1 MSQRPIMLDD
11 DDNPYAD
18 LYVYDTNYWVD
29 YFGLF
34 GDEFAVG
41 IHIELLRAKK
51 DPNLRSHHVGQKA
64 IMKDM
69 FANDEMK
76 APAILVNKMGH
87 NNNKPGFEPGTVS
100 RSRINPRTNR
110 PFTNARELLARDI
123 RELRR
128 VYPDIPNS
136 KLKELIDLNK
146 KMYPE
151 MRKPAKGGHH

>member
-1 MSQRPIMLDD
+1 
-11 DDNPYAD
+11 
-18 LYVYDTNYWVD
+18 
-29 YFGLF
+29 
-34 GDEFAVG
+34 
-41 IHIELLRAKK
+41 
-51 DPNLRSHHVGQKA
+51 
-64 IMKDM
+64 
-69 FANDEMK
+69 
-76 APAILVNKMGH
+76 MGH

-146 KMYPE
+146 KDVS
-151 MRKPAKGGHH
+151 RNAKNLLRVDTTKDLRVMLRT

>member
-1 MSQRPIMLDD
+1 
-11 DDNPYAD
+11 
-18 LYVYDTNYWVD
+18 
-29 YFGLF
+29 
-34 GDEFAVG
+34 
-41 IHIELLRAKK
+41 
-51 DPNLRSHHVGQKA
+51 
-64 IMKDM
+64 MKDM

-87 NNNKPGFEPGTVS
+87 NNNKPGFVIREPGTVS

-146 KMYPE
+146 KMYSE

>member
-1 MSQRPIMLDD
+1 M
-11 DDNPYAD
+11 
-18 LYVYDTNYWVD
+18 
-29 YFGLF
+29 
-34 GDEFAVG
+34 
-41 IHIELLRAKK
+41 
-51 DPNLRSHHVGQKA
+51 RSHHIGQKA

-136 KLKELIDLNK
+136 KLKEWIDLNK